1 MMVSAIQ
8 TFFIDLF
15 GNMALVAD
23 GPPLWYVQRHI
34 FQKCKDI
41 HSSEGPQ
48 TVLLSKVCRK

>member
-23 GPPLWYVQRHI
+23 GPPPMVRTKTYFPKMQGYT
-34 FQKCKDI
+34 FQ
-41 HSSEGPQ
+41 
-48 TVLLSKVCRK
+48 